1 MPALP
6 QETSKD
12 WESHKGPV
20 ILSTVNKDG
29 VPNAIYATCV
39 SKYNAEWLETWKVK
53 AVKIPYDQLSPEA
66 LQGVIEG
73 FVTRDGTD
81 YGEVEIPLETK
92 IAQVMAQIRSGK
104 AVIVF
109 DQETESCTV
118 LRSDDPL
125 VRALGWALVRF

>member
-1 MPALP
+1 L
-6 QETSKD
+6 
-12 WESHKGPV
+12 
-20 ILSTVNKDG
+20 
-29 VPNAIYATCV
+29 
-39 SKYNAEWLETWKVK
+39 K

-66 LQGVIEG
+66 LQGIIEE

-81 YGEVEIPLETK
+81 YGETEISLETK
-92 IAQVMAQIRSGK
+92 VAQVLTQLKNGK

-125 VRALGWALVRF
+125 VKALR